1 MGRVYTRNFASYYQP
16 QYLQPWPQWSGWP
29 VMHVNTLNVFGT
41 PGTYQISAATASAA
55 APMQR
60 QGVASGHGP
69 SRRTAN
75 RAMRTERGQK
85 LEAQLVSA
93 DEAAI
98 EQLMSLGNFGRWE
111 VIEALL
117 AVDRNVEQA
126 ALHLTGEPMAHL
138 GECGFVRDR
147 PLAGA

>member
-1 MGRVYTRNFASYYQP
+1 
-16 QYLQPWPQWSGWP
+16 
-29 VMHVNTLNVFGT
+29 
-41 PGTYQISAATASAA
+41 
-55 APMQR
+55 
-60 QGVASGHGP
+60 
-69 SRRTAN
+69 
-75 RAMRTERGQK
+75 MRTERGQK

-147 PLAGA
+147 PGRSLDDVVVPRARHGRGRGRGRGY